1 MSSYQIAPVK
11 KDGIWV
17 HYSVGGTN
25 FIVDQKY
32 ELLKLIGIGA
42 YGLVWYEKFLNNYG
56 KD

>member
-1 MSSYQIAPVK
+1 MSSYQIVPIK
-11 KDGIWV
+11 KEGIWV

-42 YGLVWYEKFLNNYG
+42 YGLVW
-56 KD
+56 